1 MVTSN
6 SEQDDLMGLLI
17 AVSREDR
24 LAFQRLY
31 EKISGRMFGL
41 CLKLASQRDLA
52 EEAVQD
58 ATSVATNTTL
68 PESSRRSTR
77 LRKKPLWM
85 DDYET

>member
-41 CLKLASQRDLA
+41 CHWPVSEIWQKRPFRMPLCRYGTTL
-52 EEAVQD
+52 VNI
-58 ATSVATNTTL
+58 TVSVAL
-68 PESSRRSTR
+68 P
-77 LRKKPLWM
+77 
-85 DDYET
+85 